1 MSSAAEA
8 VGRSNQKSCKSYR
21 QNLTCSHMVMLIKLL
36 LSAQAVT
43 VNINWTNTLVNS
55 NMDPT
60 TDHPVPGP
68 LMAAALA
75 LFGNNSFFDTVR
87 TAPEDN
93 FGLIFEGV
101 CNGLM
106 IPFSRYS
113 NNISLAKIGGHLCA
127 AMPARNHDNI
137 LPLVVWNFISL
148 FSDPNRAIQL
158 LEVTMYF
165 ANEAHLTLAAGAA
178 AKIFDEARRDTAT
191 TFPPSV
197 ECIGGQGSQVGRTIY
212 SSPGTTIIKPRQS
225 LAGVITISVLV
236 ALQVAGLLI
245 LAYYTCS
252 SPTWTPSLNAY
263 ALARIGALLAP
274 QMRAEGIDGL
284 REHPRPGEVEKAL
297 AGMSGAVGTV
307 GGDCEAGDDSESHML
322 LAESTATVDVN
333 GSFAGG
339 TFTVRRRVTR

>member
-1 MSSAAEA
+1 MNGAAKA
-8 VGRSNQKSCKSYR
+8 VGRSNQQSRKSDR
-21 QNLTCSHMVMLIKLL
+21 RILTCSHMAKLIDFLS
-36 LSAQAVT
+36 SAQDVT
-43 VNINWTNTLVNS
+43 INIDWTNTLVNS
-55 NMDPT
+55 NMDST

-68 LMAAALA
+68 LMAATLA
-75 LFGNNSFFDTVR
+75 LFGDHSFFDTAR
-87 TAPEDN
+87 TAPDDN
-93 FGLIFEGV
+93 FGLVSDTV
-101 CNGLM
+101 CNGMM

-113 NNISLAKIGGHLCA
+113 NNISLAKFGGHLCTDI
-127 AMPARNHDNI
+127 PATNQNNTLHA
-137 LPLVVWNFISL
+137 LVWNFISL
-148 FSDPNRAIQL
+148 FSDPSRAIQL

-178 AKIFDEARRDTAT
+178 AKMLDEARHAVP
-191 TFPPSV
+191 FAPSG
-197 ECIGGQGSQVGRTIY
+197 CIGGQGSQVGRTIY

-274 QMRAEGIDGL
+274 QMRAEGINGL

-307 GGDCEAGDDSESHML
+307 SGDCETGDDSESHML
-322 LAESTATVDVN
+322 LAESTATVDVIVSSVAS
-333 GSFAGG
+333 GR
-339 TFTVRRRVTR
+339 TVTVRRRVTR